1 MNRFTVVVTEPIHM
15 AGMRLLEEEGV
26 RVISLPPGADE
37 RFLRDL
43 AQEADALITR
53 GGIKVTRELMA
64 SSPRL
69 KAVGVHGIGC
79 DHVDLEAARELG
91 KIVFNTPTA
100 LTETVAEMTMALML
114 ALTRRVVSADKAVRA
129 GEWSRKYGDL
139 RGTEIVGK
147 TVGIIGLGKIG
158 SAVARRLKP
167 FGVRLIYHDVRESP
181 ELERETGIERVAIDE
196 LLSRS
201 DIVTLHVPYTS
212 ETHRIISGE
221 EIGMMRDGA
230 FIVNTARGRI
240 IDQGALVEALRRG
253 KVAGAALDV
262 FEEEP
267 LDPGSPLASMDN
279 VILTPHL
286 GASSV
291 EAMER
296 MAVQVAD
303 GVLKV
308 LRNETPDHPVVI

>member
-1 MNRFTVVVTEPIHM
+1 
-15 AGMRLLEEEGV
+15 
-26 RVISLPPGADE
+26 
-37 RFLRDL
+37 
-43 AQEADALITR
+43 
-53 GGIKVTRELMA
+53 MA
-64 SSPRL
+64 SSPKL

-139 RGTEIVGK
+139 RGTEIMGK

-167 FGVRLIYHDVRESP
+167 FGVRLIYHDVRENP
-181 ELERETGIERVAIDE
+181 ELERETGIERVAIEE

-212 ETHRIISGE
+212 ETHHIISGE

-240 IDQGALVEALRRG
+240 IDQGALVEALRRE

-296 MAVQVAD
+296 MAVQVAY

-308 LRNETPDHPVVI
+308 LRNEAPDHPVVI